1 MLIDTDQ
8 QFVAFL
14 ERCKKSPYIAIDTE
28 FLREKTYYPKLCLLQ
43 MGIENEIAIVDPFKI
58 RNLAALADVLVDPS
72 IVKIFHA
79 CSQDV
84 EILYHETGVVPSPI
98 FDTQIAAAVLGKTQ
112 QASYSSLVSQYCDVN
127 LPKKDSF
134 TDWSQR
140 PLSDSQ
146 IHYAADDVKYLPQ
159 IYYEMLAQLKKKNRL
174 SWLGE
179 TFADLSKKEKYEI
192 DPRVRYKKLKRVNQ
206 LNARQQAAAREFA
219 AWREL
224 QAQRLNIPRKWVV
237 SDEQIVEACRREA
250 RTLDELYMVRGM
262 KESLKTSDARKV
274 LAALIVGLDCPQSEL
289 PDVRPKSKNEN
300 NVDVILDVMNAL
312 VRMRA
317 REHEIAPQ
325 TLAPQAEL
333 LKLAR
338 GHYDDSELMQGWRY
352 TLVGKDLRTLL
363 EGGFALQ
370 IHDGN
375 LEIISLHEAQ

>member
-58 RNLAALADVLVDPS
+58 RNLVALADVLVDPS

-174 SWLGE
+174 SWLEE

>member
-43 MGIENEIAIVDPFKI
+43 MGIEHEIAIVDPFKI
-58 RNLAALADVLVDPS
+58 RNLAALADVLVDPH

-134 TDWSQR
+134 TDWSRR
-140 PLSDSQ
+140 PLTESQ
-146 IHYAADDVKYLPQ
+146 ILYAADDVKYLPQ

-174 SWLGE
+174 SWLDE

-192 DPRVRYKKLKRVNQ
+192 DPRARYKKLKRVNQ

-274 LAALIVGLDCPQSEL
+274 LSALIAGLDCPQSEL
-289 PDVRPKSKNEN
+289 PDVRPKSKNES
-300 NVDVILDVMNAL
+300 NVDVILDLMNAL

-338 GHYDDSELMQGWRY
+338 GHYDESELMQGWRY
-352 TLVGKDLRTLL
+352 TLVGRDLQTLL

-375 LEIISLHEAQ
+375 LEIIDLAKA

>member
-174 SWLGE
+174 SWLEE

-274 LAALIVGLDCPQSEL
+274 LATLIVGLDCPQSEL

-375 LEIISLHEAQ
+375 LEIIDLHEA

>member
-112 QASYSSLVSQYCDVN
+112 QASYSSLASQYCDAN

-174 SWLGE
+174 SWLEE

-274 LAALIVGLDCPQSEL
+274 LAALIAGLDCPQSEL
-289 PDVRPKSKNEN
+289 PDVRPKSKNES

-375 LEIISLHEAQ
+375 LEIISLHEA

>member
-43 MGIENEIAIVDPFKI
+43 MGIEDEIAIVDPFKI

-174 SWLGE
+174 SWLEE

>member
-8 QFVAFL
+8 QFIAFL

-43 MGIENEIAIVDPFKI
+43 MGIENKIAIVDPFKI
-58 RNLAALADVLVDPS
+58 RNLTALADVLVDPS

-159 IYYEMLAQLKKKNRL
+159 IYYEMLAQLKRKNRL
-174 SWLGE
+174 SWLEE

-274 LAALIVGLDCPQSEL
+274 LAALIAGLDCPQSEL
-289 PDVRPKSKNEN
+289 PDVRPKSKNES

-375 LEIISLHEAQ
+375 LEIIDLHEA

>member
-43 MGIENEIAIVDPFKI
+43 MGIEDEIAIVDPFKI
-58 RNLAALADVLVDPS
+58 RNFAALADVLVDPS

-174 SWLGE
+174 SWLEE

-338 GHYDDSELMQGWRY
+338 GHYDDSELMQGWSY

>member
-1 MLIDTDQ
+1 MIIDTDQ
-8 QFVAFL
+8 QFIAFL

-58 RNLAALADVLVDPS
+58 RNLTALADVLVDPS

-159 IYYEMLAQLKKKNRL
+159 IYYEMLAQLKRKNRL
-174 SWLGE
+174 SWLEE

-274 LAALIVGLDCPQSEL
+274 LAALIAGLDCPQSEL
-289 PDVRPKSKNEN
+289 PDVRPKSKNES

-375 LEIISLHEAQ
+375 LEIIDLHEA

>member
-58 RNLAALADVLVDPS
+58 RNVAALADVLVDPS

-174 SWLGE
+174 SWLEE

>member
-174 SWLGE
+174 SWLEE

-206 LNARQQAAAREFA
+206 LNTHQQAAAREFA

-274 LAALIVGLDCPQSEL
+274 LAALIAGLDCPQSEL
-289 PDVRPKSKNEN
+289 PDVRPKSKNES

-375 LEIISLHEAQ
+375 LEIISLHEA

>member
-8 QFVAFL
+8 QFIAFL

-58 RNLAALADVLVDPS
+58 RNLTALADVLVDPS

-134 TDWSQR
+134 TDWSRR

-159 IYYEMLAQLKKKNRL
+159 IYYEMLAQLKRKNRL
-174 SWLGE
+174 SWLEE

-274 LAALIVGLDCPQSEL
+274 LAALIAGLDCPQSEL
-289 PDVRPKSKNEN
+289 PDVRPKSKNES

-375 LEIISLHEAQ
+375 LEIIDLHEA

>member
-43 MGIENEIAIVDPFKI
+43 MGIENEIAIADPFKI
-58 RNLAALADVLVDPS
+58 RNLAALSDVLVDPS

-174 SWLGE
+174 SWLEE

>member
-58 RNLAALADVLVDPS
+58 INLAALADVLVDPS

-174 SWLGE
+174 SWLEE

-262 KESLKTSDARKV
+262 KESLKTSEARKV
-274 LAALIVGLDCPQSEL
+274 LAALIAGLDCPQSEL

>member
-58 RNLAALADVLVDPS
+58 RNLAALSDVLVDPS

-174 SWLGE
+174 SWLEE

-338 GHYDDSELMQGWRY
+338 GYYDDSELMQGWRY

>member
-8 QFVAFL
+8 QFIAFL

-58 RNLAALADVLVDPS
+58 RNLTALADVLVDPS

-159 IYYEMLAQLKKKNRL
+159 IYYEMLAQLKRKNRL
-174 SWLGE
+174 SWLEE

-192 DPRVRYKKLKRVNQ
+192 DPRFRYKKLKRVNQ

-274 LAALIVGLDCPQSEL
+274 LAALIAGLDCPQSEL
-289 PDVRPKSKNEN
+289 PDVRPKSKNES

-375 LEIISLHEAQ
+375 LEIIDLHEA

>member
-8 QFVAFL
+8 QFIAFL

-174 SWLGE
+174 SWLEE

>member
-174 SWLGE
+174 SWLEE

>member
-174 SWLGE
+174 SWLEE

-262 KESLKTSDARKV
+262 KESLKTSEARKV
-274 LAALIVGLDCPQSEL
+274 LAALIAGLDCPQSEL

>member
-84 EILYHETGVVPSPI
+84 EILYHETGIVPSPI

-174 SWLGE
+174 SWLEE

-262 KESLKTSDARKV
+262 KESLKTSEARKV

-375 LEIISLHEAQ
+375 LEIISLHEA

>member
-174 SWLGE
+174 SWLEE

-262 KESLKTSDARKV
+262 KESLKTSEARKV
-274 LAALIVGLDCPQSEL
+274 LAALIAGLDCPQSEL

-300 NVDVILDVMNAL
+300 NVDVILDVMNAF

>member
-174 SWLGE
+174 SWLEE

-274 LAALIVGLDCPQSEL
+274 LAALIAGLDCPQSEL

>member
-84 EILYHETGVVPSPI
+84 EILYHETGIVPSPI

-174 SWLGE
+174 SWLEE

>member
-127 LPKKDSF
+127 LPKKDSL

-174 SWLGE
+174 SWLEE

-262 KESLKTSDARKV
+262 KESLKTSEARRV
-274 LAALIVGLDCPQSEL
+274 LAVLIAGLDCPQSEL

>member
-43 MGIENEIAIVDPFKI
+43 MGIEHEIAIVDPFKI

-134 TDWSQR
+134 TDWSRR
-140 PLSDSQ
+140 PLTESQ
-146 IHYAADDVKYLPQ
+146 ILYAADDVKYLPQ

-174 SWLGE
+174 SWIDE

-192 DPRVRYKKLKRVNQ
+192 DPRARYKKLKRVNQ

-274 LAALIVGLDCPQSEL
+274 LSALIAGLDCPQSEL
-289 PDVRPKSKNEN
+289 PDVRPKSKNES
-300 NVDVILDVMNAL
+300 NVDVILDLMNAL

-338 GHYDDSELMQGWRY
+338 GHYDESELMQGWRY
-352 TLVGKDLRTLL
+352 TLVGRDLQTLL

-375 LEIISLHEAQ
+375 LEIIDLAKA